1 AVVQQ
6 VAAVGGVASATG
18 LASADGA
25 RVIGADG
32 KVLTSIGP
40 PRLGGNWTGED
51 GLVQLRQGRGPRA
64 DDEIVV
70 YAYVAKQA
78 GLRVGDRVGVLTL
91 QPKREFTLV
100 GVFGYSGNRDTVGG
114 VQE

>member
-32 KVLTSIGP
+32 KVLTSMGP

-51 GLVQLRQGRGPRA
+51 GLIQLREGRGPAA

-70 YAYVAKQA
+70 NAFVAEQA
-78 GLRVGDRVGVLTL
+78 GLHVGDRVGVLTL
-91 QPKREFTLV
+91 EPKKTFTLV
-100 GVFGYSGNRDTVGG
+100 GVFGYSGG
-114 VQE
+114 